1 MIILDAITKSVEV
14 VLGGAVAAN
23 QAQVVASYVDVT
35 TTTYAPGCSDTQTN
49 GATPV
54 TAIAA
59 PSSAT
64 QRQVK
69 LLTVYNADTALITLT
84 VRYNNNST
92 IRKLWQ
98 GTLLPGEELVYMDGI
113 GFEVMGADG
122 TRKIVGP
129 QAGAGGVSVIEASN
143 EQRVLMSDLDD
154 MGTFLGIS
162 GTAYWVYLGRT
173 VKPVT
178 IKYGEFHVSTAGAG
192 AQTAEIALCSSP
204 NPPNK
209 GAQTLTKLVAD
220 ATIDA
225 LTGTG
230 VKRNTNALNYAVAA
244 GVHLWAG
251 IRTAM
256 ATTQPTYRALGIDM
270 AQGRV
275 LSTAAAGVLT
285 GTGPWTGAIIAA
297 STSGICP
304 DLRLTVD

>member
-1 MIILDAITKSVEV
+1 
-14 VLGGAVAAN
+14 
-23 QAQVVASYVDVT
+23 
-35 TTTYAPGCSDTQTN
+35 
-49 GATPV
+49 
-54 TAIAA
+54 
-59 PSSAT
+59 
-64 QRQVK
+64 
-69 LLTVYNADTALITLT
+69 
-84 VRYNNNST
+84 
-92 IRKLWQ
+92 
-98 GTLLPGEELVYMDGI
+98 
-113 GFEVMGADG
+113 
-122 TRKIVGP
+122 
-129 QAGAGGVSVIEASN
+129 
-143 EQRVLMSDLDD
+143 

-178 IKYGEFHVSTAGAG
+178 IKFVECHVSTAGAG
-192 AQTAEIALCSSP
+192 TQAAEIALCSSP

-209 GAQTLTKLVAD
+209 AAATLTKLVAD

-244 GVHLWAG
+244 GTHLWAG

-275 LSTAAAGVLT
+275 LSTGSAGALT

-304 DLRLTVD
+304 DLRLTLD